1 MPSINDFDVS
11 GASEAGPSVDDF
23 DLSSAKTVDDFD
35 LSGAQEAPARDIRP
49 RAAARLATLKAG
61 GDDLARPGE
70 GSPQNLGPRSLSELA
85 ARRKRAIPAGET
97 NLPKTVGP
105 FGDVGAVIGSVLGG
119 STEFAGAKPEGVDV
133 VSIAKAADN
142 PYVSG
147 AAHWF
152 EQPTTNFGPWA
163 KEKFKNNGW
172 LGELAGAGG
181 GAVDAMTSPE
191 MVTLFGAGPVAGL
204 ASKTAPVSRFDKA
217 LQRTVS
223 APGLIP
229 HDMGTAML
237 GQGLASIPSEAARF
251 AMGAATGSKADREEA
266 LAGLVPNVALAGMAL
281 RHAAAGPAP
290 RAAAAPRP
298 VEAPL
303 DPRHTP
309 PALPE
314 LPDFTAPL
322 PQTLGPRDIPAGRPG
337 LDFPANAP
345 PEVAAN
351 QAPRP
356 GSGMKKRM
364 NAERDLWDK
373 FQRQQAEQQAEIP
386 QNAPGG
392 EELAG
397 MQPASFPVPPDVAA
411 AAGEP
416 RPSRRDARAAAMAA
430 MVPEGLDQVYTPT
443 ARTPADIVLE
453 AVGKTPP
460 PAGGPVKSNAARAAE
475 MQQPPTIPGTNEWA
489 REAIGAWPR
498 KAKKNINVFE
508 QPPWGAAGEEPAP
521 PPPAADVL
529 GVQTEPVTPEMAAS
543 VNRRERAPVLDED
556 ARRGFEFLSNVSHTF
571 GRGKPGIS
579 VHKAGPSAFVV
590 ERNAAGEIVNA
601 AEVMGGTGEQG
612 VPGLV
617 MVAGG
622 PRLWGDPSVPS
633 VGGVMREIR
642 RRGWDPRDISGHYT
656 DSGWEMAQGHA
667 AKTGEPLP
675 YRIRWDDAAEEWDP
689 LTDGYEP
696 GWQPEPGDPILGDA
710 QERRP
715 LAVTFEQAQREQARR
730 ESAAPGDVVRRW
742 RQERGEPVTGEN
754 IPPDPADVVLR
765 RFMRER
771 EQQRPPTTD
780 PRARA
785 IMEKLR
791 RPTIAPPPEGPVG
804 PFRQEVMTPEEIWQE
819 TQRANLEKDRAQAT
833 PVDPSAK
840 FLDAIPQDQAELLRD
855 KREILR
861 QLEDPAMAESRGDLK
876 NVLAE
881 INNRLYPDAE
891 AQLEEIRSRPRTYRP
906 LPDRFAGLDDSL
918 VAEAKRRES
927 AGDETVD
934 DSAAYSEAE
943 AKRAETLKR
952 KRDQRLRDMQ
962 AEAEAEARAELE
974 GDNPVRRHVAE
985 MESAGKSPEEIDALL
1000 KAAAESGEDFA
1011 PHAQW
1016 LLREREQRAQ
1026 AAEEQANAAPPPPE
1040 FDDVPIGDLSVRD
1053 FARSGASDP
1062 EFQEYQRVLAETERL
1077 RAEAAGESPAQPPLS
1092 PRDQAVVDAAKKRK
1106 PTMTLG
1112 SGLGALGEEPGKVIS
1127 DAARAVLDAARK
1139 GKSWLFDPMDPEG
1152 HAAALE
1158 QARQTVLADIRDRG
1172 IGPALWSD
1180 PRNLMKTGELGKQ
1193 SLTEAERAL
1202 DPFYV
1207 SGQKKTTKKTTN
1219 QKLLGV
1225 YQDAIGF
1232 NEPTRALEEITGD
1245 ARPES
1250 ARASGIL
1257 SLPGHRGIYEDT
1269 VRHEVRDALEP
1280 IKEMPA
1286 AIDKL
1291 DRYLGSKKLLEKY
1304 NDLQRQHTESEAARA
1319 KVSAYEADKS
1329 NPKPT
1334 AREESL
1340 AARETSAPSFEDLA
1354 GEGYTMDM
1362 AQRAVAEADPRVVQ
1376 AAENLGEIGRRQ
1388 LQRMVDSGAIS
1399 QETADKLNALY
1410 STNAPLYRDIGGDG
1424 PAATGSRPLKS
1435 GNPLKRLTGSDRKI
1449 NSPFYNWLDHQ
1460 AAIERTIYL
1469 NKAKK
1474 TMLEPLIDNPEMR
1487 KAAEESGMVTFEEPS
1502 EAVDARF
1509 EERAARIKDLA
1520 KKLNIEL
1527 SPEELELFSEMN
1539 DSAAGRQLPL
1549 HNRVLETR
1557 IGGKVVRA
1565 RVSEELAKVYE
1576 SLSSTLGH
1584 QDNIAKL
1591 VGDFMLVSAKLAH
1604 GAITSLPEFALRQII
1619 PDQATAVM
1627 YGEKS
1632 RAPRRVGWFEAL
1644 DVARGKL
1651 ADAAKI
1657 EKLGYDPAAELRAY
1671 TQTGAGMTNFYGPKG
1686 QQALVREAMTP
1697 NKGPY
1702 YFTSVSD
1709 FISRGTD
1716 LMRAM
1721 EQVPTIRD
1729 YVQRRLAGDTPQDSA
1744 YNAVKTT
1751 RPNFA
1756 MYGSSSMVRALRSWT
1771 PFMGAGANGLDFTFR
1786 RLGGAELLKNM
1797 ATTDTPLEALK
1808 KTVGKD
1814 RQEILR
1820 RQRKVLAGGMAIAG
1834 LTSAAFMKA
1843 WAEDDQDVLG
1853 EMRSPIGRDHLIFR
1867 PWPGADKVRIRLPET
1882 IGQIF
1887 NMYPWVDGLKGGSD
1901 DYAQRWVDGILAKA
1915 YTNVV
1920 PPAIQ
1925 AYAAVKYNRASYDS
1939 KRPLIQRGQEDLLG
1953 HLQANRNDSALARS
1967 LGTDRLPAPYI
1978 DEILGIYGMRPW
1990 IEQPPVR
1997 ALGNALAKARG
2008 FDMGEPPATSW
2019 SDVSPL
2025 RGFLHHPSR
2034 DTYSQGRFY
2043 ENLDDLKK
2051 QKGSYDSIKSGR
2063 TPLGIDRRMEEMASL
2078 NPDEPALQ
2086 RMTEDAKRIARLREL
2101 QTSAMLSTVYDADT
2115 KRALMDEYQN
2125 QMNDIARAANQQEM
2139 TRRALRREMLR

>member
-281 RHAAAGPAP
+281 RHAAADGNGGWVVQPDSPAEVVRVAVQRGPGGQVI
-290 RAAAAPRP
+290 P
-298 VEAPL
+298 VSAETGMPL

-364 NAERDLWDK
+364 NAERDLWDES
-373 FQRQQAEQQAEIP
+373 QRQQAQAAAPPPVQAEIP

-460 PAGGPVKSNAARAAE
+460 PAGGPVESNAARAAE

-508 QPPWGAAGEEPAP
+508 QPPWGAAGEEPATP
-521 PPPAADVL
+521 PP
-529 GVQTEPVTPEMAAS
+529 
-543 VNRRERAPVLDED
+543 
-556 ARRGFEFLSNVSHTF
+556 
-571 GRGKPGIS
+571 
-579 VHKAGPSAFVV
+579 
-590 ERNAAGEIVNA
+590 
-601 AEVMGGTGEQG
+601 
-612 VPGLV
+612 
-617 MVAGG
+617 G
-622 PRLWGDPSVPS
+622 PR
-633 VGGVMREIR
+633 
-642 RRGWDPRDISGHYT
+642 T
-656 DSGWEMAQGHA
+656 ANQG
-667 AKTGEPLP
+667 
-675 YRIRWDDAAEEWDP
+675 
-689 LTDGYEP
+689 
-696 GWQPEPGDPILGDA
+696 
-710 QERRP
+710 
-715 LAVTFEQAQREQARR
+715 
-730 ESAAPGDVVRRW
+730 AAPGDVVRRW

-765 RFMRER
+765 RFMQER

-780 PRARA
+780 PRAQA
-785 IMEKLR
+785 IMARLR

-804 PFRQEVMTPEEIWQE
+804 PFRRETLTPEQAWQE
-819 TQRANLEKDRAQAT
+819 MQQSNLEKDRVQAT

-840 FLDAIPQDQAELLRD
+840 FLDAIPQDQAELLRA
-855 KREILR
+855 KREILQ

-1158 QARQTVLADIRDRG
+1158 QARPPLAWISPLASGQTVLADIRDRG

-1469 NKAKK
+1469 NNAKK
-1474 TMLEPLIDNPEMR
+1474 AMLEPLIDNPEMR
-1487 KAAEESGMVTFEEPS
+1487 KAAEESGMVTFETPDA
-1502 EAVDARF
+1502 AVDARF
-1509 EERAARIKDLA
+1509 AERAARIKALA
-1520 KKLNIEL
+1520 KKLDVEL
-1527 SPEELELFSEMN
+1527 TPDELELFSEMN
-1539 DSAAGRQLPL
+1539 DSSAGRQLPL

-1843 WAEDDQDVLG
+1843 WAEDDQEILG

-1867 PWPGADKVRIRLPET
+1867 PWKGADIVRIRLPET